1 MREPHFFQSENP
13 DAECPTCRFPSW
25 SHDPAQVYMALQRH
39 REAAIVD
46 SLDAAW
52 AAAEAALPEGWRMQA
67 VYWFVD
73 DSEWVA
79 VAYGPAPEPVD
90 ADQAA
95 IRHGGD
101 TPTAALTS
109 LADALEARQQ
119 SHEVTTR

>member
-52 AAAEAALPEGWRMQA
+52 AAAEAALPEGWCLKLHSD
-67 VYWFVD
+67 VD
-73 DSEWVA
+73 
-79 VAYGPAPEPVD
+79 VD
-90 ADQAA
+90 ATDYLA
-95 IRHGGD
+95 IAQPNTEMPRGVGEWCPGP
-101 TPTAALTS
+101 TPAAALRA
-109 LADALEARQQ
+109 LAERLESR
-119 SHEVTTR
+119 R

>member
-1 MREPHFFQSENP
+1 MT
-13 DAECPTCRFPSW
+13 TC
-25 SHDPAQVYMALQRH
+25 HDDCIH
-39 REAAIVD
+39 C
-46 SLDAAW
+46 AW
-52 AAAEAALPEGWRMQA
+52 KRAEAGLSEGWRMQA